1 MKLIYSAALLLSLVA
16 CNKRPADTQLV
27 EAPEDTGEFAA
38 EVPMAS
44 ACGTDGK
51 MCQKS
56 EVADG
61 NALSESDLDNSS
73 DAMMAQQA
81 EEQEKDRL
89 LENLNPNANNDLYV
103 FRDKATGCEFV
114 QVENDS
120 YTSSGAK
127 TLVVFPRPNGKG
139 GQRGCGTG
147 TDFKNS

>member
-73 DAMMAQQA
+73 DAMMTQQA
-81 EEQEKDRL
+81 DDQEKARL
-89 LENLNPNANNDLYV
+89 LEILNPDTTNDLYV
-103 FRDKATGCEFV
+103 VRDKATGCEFI
-114 QVENDS
+114 QIENDGYGS
-120 YTSSGAK
+120 DAGRSLAV
-127 TLVVFPRPNGKG
+127 LPRPSGRG
-139 GQRGCGTG
+139 DQRGCGTG
-147 TDFKNS
+147 TDF